1 MNNVYGSISVPSGV
15 PTIVNGLTI
24 PQRAPYSF
32 KGLIIWSTVDCDIEV
47 RKNTDLIG
55 GGCLTGAIP
64 VLFLDYHSSP
74 FGLNPK
80 DVVSVTV
87 TQVSGGAALV
97 KSTLLVEQL

>member
-1 MNNVYGSISVPSGV
+1 VDNVYDSVSVPSSA
-15 PTIVNGLTI
+15 PTVVNGVTV

-32 KGLIIWSTVDCDIEV
+32 KGLIIWSTVDCDIEI

-55 GGCLTGAIP
+55 GGCLTGAVP

-74 FGLNPK
+74 FGLDPS
-80 DVVSVTV
+80 DVISVTV
-87 TQVSGGAALV
+87 TQVSGGAVLV